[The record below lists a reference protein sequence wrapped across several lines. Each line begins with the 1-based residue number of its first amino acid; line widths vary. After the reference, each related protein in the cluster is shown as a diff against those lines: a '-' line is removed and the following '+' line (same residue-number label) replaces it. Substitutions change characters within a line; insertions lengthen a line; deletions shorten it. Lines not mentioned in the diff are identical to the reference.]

1 MRHLRGKRIIVILTI
16 PALANEQAAIKT
28 SQVKILH
35 PKILL
40 IFYKGATV
48 CEVREDVK
56 AESQESSL
64 SDMSIFQ
71 GQERESGGQKRKSP
85 GKELDHWTFFQNRFG
100 ISMRKR

>member
-28 SQVKILH
+28 SQVKILY

-40 IFYKGATV
+40 IFCKGATV

-64 SDMSIFQ
+64 SDMPIFQ
-71 GQERESGGQKRKSP
+71 GQEKETESGGQKTKSP
-85 GKELDHWTFFQNRFG
+85 GKELDH
-100 ISMRKR
+100 